1 MSKAPFPTNP
11 VLTAI
16 AIAYRNTRLI
26 ADEVLP
32 RVPVAAEEFKYL
44 KHNMAD
50 GFTVPDTKVGRKGRV
65 NQVEFGATE
74 ETASTQ
80 DYGLDAPVPQKDID
94 NAKSTP
100 GYDPLAK
107 ATEQTTNLI
116 LLDRE
121 VRTSNLV
128 FNAASYAASNK
139 VALSGT
145 SQWSHADSNPLPVIT
160 DALDSCVMRPNIG
173 VFGRRVSTILRRH
186 PRIVKAFNGTLGD
199 DGMVP
204 LQFLADMLELEA
216 IFVGEARLNIARPG
230 QSVNLAR
237 VWGGHASF
245 IYRDRLADANSGT
258 TFGFTGQYGSRI
270 SGSEFDRNIGLKGGQ
285 MVRVG
290 EQVKELITAP
300 DLGYFFENA
309 VAE

>member
-1 MSKAPFPTNP
+1 MSRAPFPTNA
-11 VLTAI
+11 VYTAI

-32 RVPVAAEEFKYL
+32 RVPVSAEEFKYL
-44 KHNMAD
+44 KHNLAD
-50 GFTVPDTKVGRKGRV
+50 GFTVPDTQVGRKGRV
-65 NQVEFGATE
+65 NQVEFNATE
-74 ETASTQ
+74 ETASTH

-94 NAKSTP
+94 NAKTIP

-128 FNAASYAASNK
+128 FNSASYGANNK
-139 VALSGT
+139 VTLSGT
-145 SQWSHADSNPLPVIT
+145 SQWSHADSNPFPEIT
-160 DALDSCVMRPNIG
+160 DRLDDCIMRPNIG
-173 VFGRRVSTILRRH
+173 VFGRRVSTMLRRH
-186 PRIVKAFNGTLGD
+186 TRIVKAFNGTLGD

-204 LQFLADMLELEA
+204 LQFIADMLELEA
-216 IFVGEARLNIARPG
+216 IYVGEARLNIARPG

-237 VWGGHASF
+237 VWDGHAAF

-258 TFGFTGQYGSRI
+258 TFGFTGQYGTRI

-285 MVRVG
+285 MLRVG

-300 DLGYFFENA
+300 DLGFYFENA
-309 VAE
+309 VAN